1 MTIKLFPPPG
11 STLENNHMETV
22 KCSFLSDLSSGIAS
36 SLCFLFE
43 CIIFVLKGEEKLL
56 FL

>member
-22 KCSFLSDLSSGIAS
+22 KCSFLSDLSSRIAS
-36 SLCFLFE
+36 LLCFWFE